1 MEAAGGPKDGAIEIE
16 VFVNQRTRKIAGL
29 CIVLVFAGGWAAL
42 AARSADEEDRAVA
55 PPQKRLSF
63 LDDPNLVGATQT
75 DLNNKELFAKMAL
88 SVVLV
93 VVLGAAVL
101 YVSKT
106 VLPKVAKRPGK
117 EIHIIETAYLGPR
130 KALHLVEVGSQKL
143 LIASTNEN
151 VTTLAHVTDEW
162 VDLSKQG
169 IDDMVKV

>member
-1 MEAAGGPKDGAIEIE
+1 
-16 VFVNQRTRKIAGL
+16 VSQRTRKIAGL

-42 AARSADEEDRAVA
+42 AARSADEPDKAIA
-55 PPQKRLSF
+55 TPQKGLSF
-63 LDDPNLVGATQT
+63 LSDPNLAGVTEM
-75 DLNNKELFAKMAL
+75 DLGNRELFARMAL

-151 VTTLAHVTDEW
+151 VTTLAHVTDGW
-162 VDLSKQG
+162 VNLSKQG

>member
-1 MEAAGGPKDGAIEIE
+1 
-16 VFVNQRTRKIAGL
+16 VNQRTRKIAGL

-42 AARSADEEDRAVA
+42 AARSADEHDKAIA
-55 PPQKRLSF
+55 TPQKGLSF
-63 LDDPNLVGATQT
+63 LNDPNFAGATEI
-75 DLNNKELFAKMAL
+75 DLSSKELFAKMAL
-88 SVVLV
+88 SVILV
-93 VVLGAAVL
+93 VVLGTAVL

-106 VLPKVAKRPGK
+106 LLPKVAKRPGK

-151 VTTLAHVTDEW
+151 ITTLAHVSDEW
-162 VDLSKQG
+162 VDLSKQD